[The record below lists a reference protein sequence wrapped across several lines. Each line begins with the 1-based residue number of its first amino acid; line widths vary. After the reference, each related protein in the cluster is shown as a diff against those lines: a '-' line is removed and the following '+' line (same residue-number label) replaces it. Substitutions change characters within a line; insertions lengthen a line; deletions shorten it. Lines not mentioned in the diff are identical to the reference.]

1 MFLKKLFFF
10 TFVISQV
17 ISQEHIHAKKKLVR
31 RKKLGWD
38 SSDNVASMRENLPVK
53 VLRKKLI
60 NSAGNSQKIIKRKV
74 IQPVKQHQPHQYVYP
89 NTSMPSFAHKEEIPT
104 KPSDAKRCKIGCPHF
119 QCLTQKYFTVLS
131 LFTIV
136 SFKNDPCQSLT
147 GNNGTCLSSKDCAFK
162 GGIKSGTCAS
172 GFGVCC
178 LSKSSYHPDCSSPQI
193 VFSFQDLWGCDQ
205 HQWNILPESRISLH
219 L

>member
-74 IQPVKQHQPHQYVYP
+74 IQPVKQHQTHQYVYP
-89 NTSMPSFAHKEEIPT
+89 NTSLPSFAHKEEIPT

-119 QCLTQKYFTVLS
+119 QCLTQKYLQFYPSSQLS
-131 LFTIV
+131 
-136 SFKNDPCQSLT
+136 P
-147 GNNGTCLSSKDCAFK
+147 SKMIRAK
-162 GGIKSGTCAS
+162 
-172 GFGVCC
+172 V
-178 LSKSSYHPDCSSPQI
+178 
-193 VFSFQDLWGCDQ
+193 
-205 HQWNILPESRISLH
+205 
-219 L
+219 